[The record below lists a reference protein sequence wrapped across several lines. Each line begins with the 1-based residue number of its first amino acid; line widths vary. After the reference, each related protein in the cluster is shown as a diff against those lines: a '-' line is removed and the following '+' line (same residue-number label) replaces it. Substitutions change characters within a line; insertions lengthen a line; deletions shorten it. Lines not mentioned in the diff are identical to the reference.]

1 VNIDYIYMEWE
12 KNSGCLCIE
21 QGNIHNY
28 SIFYTTIA
36 QYRFI

>member
-1 VNIDYIYMEWE
+1 MDIDYIYMEWE

-21 QGNIHNY
+21 QGINNY